1 MSRFVCHL
9 GTEAARRLRTEPF
22 LVNYEA
28 KWAQILP
35 YGAGLLWTFNKNRVL
50 CSWQPGFGPLGGG
63 GMAAN
68 PHFYAYPALYPA
80 FFGTFWKILAPKP
93 SQMC

>member
-1 MSRFVCHL
+1 
-9 GTEAARRLRTEPF
+9 
-22 LVNYEA
+22 
-28 KWAQILP
+28 
-35 YGAGLLWTFNKNRVL
+35 
-50 CSWQPGFGPLGGG
+50 
-63 GMAAN
+63 MAAN